1 MTDQPF
7 IDRLV
12 AELGRHLPAGLE
24 QVRGELERSARAVLQ
39 EGISRLDL
47 ISREDYAAD
56 VRNAVRFL
64 SGQTQ
69 EVLDGLQFYSREASA
84 NALAGT
90 PPALAD
96 EVEIVE
102 G

>member
-24 QVRGELERSARAVLQ
+24 QARDELERSARAILQ

-47 ISREDYAAD
+47 ISREEFD
-56 VRNAVRFL
+56 VQQQVLARTRAKL
-64 SGQTQ
+64 EALEK
-69 EVLDGLQFYSREASA
+69 EVAELERRL
-84 NALAGT
+84 T
-90 PPALAD
+90 P
-96 EVEIVE
+96 
-102 G
+102 